1 MKILPPTVLMML
13 QPPRDVPTAMAVAAR
28 ILTIVG
34 TSNSEITPPENSAR
48 VMIPID
54 FWASLE
60 PWEKAMVAAVTICIF
75 LKR

>member
-1 MKILPPTVLMML
+1 
-13 QPPRDVPTAMAVAAR
+13 MAVAAR

-60 PWEKAMVAAVTICIF
+60 PWENAIVAAVTICIF
-75 LKR
+75 LKRWFSLDGLEFSNTLNKSVMMM